1 MAIAVEPTAIPGER
15 TRASLIEGTLLAG
28 RYRVL
33 NRTAFGWSA
42 YDERLSRTVLM
53 MPIDGVGAPDER
65 VRREASTGSGLLDA
79 VILGDD
85 AWAVRTHSTR
95 V

>member
-1 MAIAVEPTAIPGER
+1 MAIAVEPTAIPDER
-15 TRASLIEGTLLAG
+15 ARASLMEGTLLAG

-33 NRTAFGWSA
+33 NRTALGWSA

-53 MPIDGVGAPDER
+53 MPIEGIGAPDER

>member
-1 MAIAVEPTAIPGER
+1 
-15 TRASLIEGTLLAG
+15 
-28 RYRVL
+28 
-33 NRTAFGWSA
+33 
-42 YDERLSRTVLM
+42 M
-53 MPIDGVGAPDER
+53 MPIDGTGAPDER

>member
-15 TRASLIEGTLLAG
+15 ARASLMEGTLLAG

-33 NRTAFGWSA
+33 NRTALGWSA

-53 MPIDGVGAPDER
+53 MPIDGIGAPDER
-65 VRREASTGSGLLDA
+65 VRRGASTGSGLLDA
-79 VILGDD
+79 VVVGDD